1 MPSDAHERSRRKLI
15 GYAALALAVI
25 VVATLGLT
33 SIYGSSSSAS
43 TGVARTVTVTRGTV
57 QSSVSA
63 SGNTSAVSTANEN
76 FATSG
81 TLTAVNV
88 AVGDT
93 VTAGEVL
100 ATIDSAQAKANLQ
113 SAEASLASAQTT
125 LAHDQ
130 AGGTPAQQ
138 AQNQASLVSAQQQL
152 VTDQNQLD
160 CRSDQPADRAIDP
173 GFGPSTRVPGFVVDW
188 SDKWVVDRPL
198 RAAPGAGPRP
208 RPGRSRAPRLHRR

>member
-1 MPSDAHERSRRKLI
+1 MSSASRERSRRKLI
-15 GYAALALAVI
+15 GYAALIIAVV

-100 ATIDSAQAKANLQ
+100 ATIDPAQAKANLQ
-113 SAEASLASAQTT
+113 SAEASLASAETT

-152 VTDQNQLD
+152 TCLLYTSPSP
-160 CRSDQPADRAIDP
+160 RDRQKSRM
-173 GFGPSTRVPGFVVDW
+173 PS
-188 SDKWVVDRPL
+188 S
-198 RAAPGAGPRP
+198 A
-208 RPGRSRAPRLHRR
+208 